1 VELSISCGA
10 TVRALAMALELRD
23 DATGEHAQRVTALA
37 VDIAEHIAP
46 DLITDPQLEYG
57 YLLHDVGKIGIP
69 DAILLKPGHLTAAE
83 RRTMQEHTRLGG
95 QIVSSVPQL
104 DGLAREIV
112 ASHHERWDGK
122 GYPLGLGGEGIP
134 VAARIFAVAD
144 AFDAMTHDRPYR
156 GALSVEDAVSEIR
169 TQAGHQFDPEVA
181 DVFLGFAV
189 GAA

>member
-1 VELSISCGA
+1 MDAELVTAQALRYADELSILHSQEEVQRQRVEQALVELSISCGA

-37 VDIAEHIAP
+37 VDIAERIAP

-134 VAARIFAVAD
+134 VAA
-144 AFDAMTHDRPYR
+144 
-156 GALSVEDAVSEIR
+156 
-169 TQAGHQFDPEVA
+169 
-181 DVFLGFAV
+181 
-189 GAA
+189 